1 MLAQL
6 WDQCYLFVDDCTCG
20 TGTPKERAMT
30 SRWIVVSALS
40 SCLHWPV
47 SGPRPS
53 LCVQTDRQ
61 GRQYDITTTA
71 SVVRGKGNS
80 GNTILQLRA
89 LRSEGKATAA
99 VRYYNYGLCVQR
111 ERQQRQYDITT
122 TGSVFRGKGNSDN
135 TILQL
140 RALCS
145 EWKATAAIWY
155 YNYGI
160 CVQRERQQRQYDIT
174 TTASVVRGKGNS
186 GNTILQLRHLC
197 SDAKTRAAIQYYDCG
212 ICVQTERRWR
222 ICDYIAER

>member
-1 MLAQL
+1 M
-6 WDQCYLFVDDCTCG
+6 
-20 TGTPKERAMT
+20 
-30 SRWIVVSALS
+30 
-40 SCLHWPV
+40 
-47 SGPRPS
+47 
-53 LCVQTDRQ
+53 
-61 GRQYDITTTA
+61 
-71 SVVRGKGNS
+71 VRGKGNS

-122 TGSVFRGKGNSDN
+122 TGSVFRGKGNSGN

-145 EWKATAAIWY
+145 EGKATAAIRY
-155 YNYGI
+155 YNYRL

-174 TTASVVRGKGNS
+174 TTASVFRGEGNS

-197 SDAKTRAAIQYYDCG
+197 SEGKATAAIRYYNYG
-212 ICVQTERRWR
+212 ICVQTQRQGRLYNITTVASVFRLKDDEGYA
-222 ICDYIAER
+222 II